1 MFFPVV
7 TIFLTKV
14 SSFLENISSV
24 CQSIPLFYE
33 DLMFFPKV
41 SLTLKLSSLFPEGF
55 KYFPTITS
63 LLRRTRVD
71 WFSRD
76 DCIYSYIEK
85 SIIKGSLLSL
95 KYFTNIVSSFASEG
109 FKYFLKVS
117 SIFEDF
123 MNFSNVT
130 ISLLRKCSVFYEVL
144 TSAIPAKPRSVR
156 SQMPLCTAR
165 QSMNYILKK
174 LKIKNVTGIT

>member
-76 DCIYSYIEK
+76 DCIYIEK

-117 SIFEDF
+117 SVFEDF

-130 ISLLRKCSVFYEVL
+130 ISLLRSVGECHTREAPKCTVTNATLHSP
-144 TSAIPAKPRSVR
+144 AINELH
-156 SQMPLCTAR
+156 SQE
-165 QSMNYILKK
+165 
-174 LKIKNVTGIT
+174 IKN

>member
-76 DCIYSYIEK
+76 DCIYIEK
-85 SIIKGSLLSL
+85 SIIKVSLLSL

-117 SIFEDF
+117 SVFEDF

-130 ISLLRKCSVFYEVL
+130 ISLLRSVGECHTREAPKCAVTNASLY
-144 TSAIPAKPRSVR
+144 SPAINELH
-156 SQMPLCTAR
+156 SQE
-165 QSMNYILKK
+165 
-174 LKIKNVTGIT
+174 IKN